1 MMKLE
6 EFLKAGNRIAV
17 YKIGEVP
24 IIKKP
29 ILRCDL
35 LKRDMSEVC
44 DNGDPMI
51 GVRIAD
57 AKQYIQKTAKP
68 PAFLRLRDIYGDFDL
83 DEKLSNETHEKINNK
98 MDNEKI
104 YTLRGLYDYLVMHRA
119 VNFND
124 RKRQESDDFSR
135 QRNTVLFW
143 FSTRPRFIR
152 TLFLNIFSNSFF
164 RHITNCA
171 NIV

>member
-35 LKRDMSEVC
+35 LKSDMSEAC

-68 PAFLRLRDIYGDFDL
+68 PAFLRLRDIYRDFDL
-83 DEKLSNETHEKINNK
+83 DEKLSNETYEKIDNK

-104 YTLRGLYDYLVMHRA
+104 YTLRGLYDYLVMHHA
-119 VNFND
+119 VNF
-124 RKRQESDDFSR
+124 KRDNIQTMLGYNGLERLDELADYLLKRFCLLNGFPNVIKEKSD
-135 QRNTVLFW
+135 T
-143 FSTRPRFIR
+143 
-152 TLFLNIFSNSFF
+152 
-164 RHITNCA
+164 
-171 NIV
+171 